1 MAGTQFVQIT
11 KDQVIANPLHFMAN
25 RQICVQLVG
34 GTKLHSAE
42 IIMVDKSDMEIC
54 IKADGFSI
62 DGLSLPL
69 YKANSILFLSLF
81 TKRETWRTVNEDI
94 DLVIYGTSPD

>member
-1 MAGTQFVQIT
+1 MAGTQFVEIT

-34 GTKLHSAE
+34 DTKFHFAE
-42 IIMVDKSDMEIC
+42 IIMVGKSDMEIC
-54 IKADGFSI
+54 IKADVFSI

-69 YKANSILFLSLF
+69 YKANSILFLSLSV
-81 TKRETWRTVNEDI
+81 KGEAWRAVNEDN
-94 DLVIYGTSPD
+94 DLMLYGTSPD